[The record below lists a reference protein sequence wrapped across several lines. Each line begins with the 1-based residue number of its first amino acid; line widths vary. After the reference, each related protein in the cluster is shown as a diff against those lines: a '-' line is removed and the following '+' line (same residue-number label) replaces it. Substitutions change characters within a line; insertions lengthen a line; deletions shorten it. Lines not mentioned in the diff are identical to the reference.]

1 MRWLPLPWK
10 CAPLPWWSMRGGML
24 FWRANRGQKAQ
35 QMARNK
41 NTADWVPAEID
52 PTAPLLSSTSP
63 LTHTHTHRECVRGIH
78 IRPKLHG
85 HEMEKP
91 ARAMEKQIKRRLRAG
106 FHPRQITSLL
116 WRKKGGR
123 ARKGQGKAGPPRSP
137 PVPASI
143 YPAPQVRKIVP
154 FKDMPQSILQVTP
167 HCERFHFCFSHI
179 YSWPQSVFSLHSRN
193 RVVPEIK
200 THYSR
205 ARATKGRAMT

>member
-1 MRWLPLPWK
+1 
-10 CAPLPWWSMRGGML
+10 
-24 FWRANRGQKAQ
+24 
-35 QMARNK
+35 MARNK
-41 NTADWVPAEID
+41 NTADRVPAEID

-154 FKDMPQSILQVTP
+154 FRYAAISSASDSTLRAISFLFFTHILMTP
-167 HCERFHFCFSHI
+167 ECFFI
-179 YSWPQSVFSLHSRN
+179 AF
-193 RVVPEIK
+193 
-200 THYSR
+200 
-205 ARATKGRAMT
+205 